1 MKGMVITL
9 QPRTLECRQHKVVFR
24 LNWNHI
30 FICQKKRT
38 FNLLVFLLLTTF
50 LKYWAKYWYW
60 LLTIDH
66 GVTMSRWYFPIFWL
80 SSISFSKVT
89 FYVLVDM
96 AILQPIRVACDC
108 VLTELWRSR
117 KLGWA
122 GTRMWWMVSRVCSK
136 TRNVF
141 ITLSTK
147 AKISHLILKTFIAS
161 IIFGDCFQKVWS

>member
-9 QPRTLECRQHKVVFR
+9 QPRTLECWQHKVVFE
-24 LNWNHI
+24 LNWNHFSEKAHI
-30 FICQKKRT
+30 QPARFSFWTK
-38 FNLLVFLLLTTF
+38 FM
-50 LKYWAKYWYW
+50 KYWAKYRYW
-60 LLTIDH
+60 AWAMDH
-66 GVTMSRWYFPIFWL
+66 GVTMSRWYFPMIWL
-80 SSISFSKVT
+80 SSINFSKVT
-89 FYVLVDM
+89 FYVLVNM

-147 AKISHLILKTFIAS
+147 AKISNLILKTFIAS